1 MPRKKLP
8 LSVTQPALAI
18 LPRLANA
25 GLSPALAHSRVLV
38 TGAAGLI
45 GRVAVQTLLTLQGQ
59 HGKAA
64 GGVVALVR
72 DAANARGLWHIPGTR
87 DLPPHLRIVAHDLT
101 RPLPPPTNAAAI
113 GHVDYVIHCAA
124 PTQSCFFVEHPLET
138 IDSIANGTR
147 HVLEFALQAGARG
160 VVHLSSMEVYGA
172 IEGDAVPEDAP
183 CHLDLAS
190 LRSSYPEAK
199 RLAECLCTAYAHT
212 RNLPVSVARLAQVVG
227 TDLLEDDSRVFADFA
242 RRARAGRDIC
252 LRTAGTSAHCYC
264 GVADAVAAIFL
275 VLLRGGLGQAYN
287 VGNREAFC
295 TIRELAEH
303 FARLAEPPVQVVLE
317 PEGTGIYPPPHR
329 INLDTSRIER
339 LGWAAE
345 TGLEEMVLRL
355 LTVS

>member
-1 MPRKKLP
+1 MPRKSLP
-8 LSVTQPALAI
+8 LSVMQPALAV

-38 TGAAGLI
+38 TGATGLV
-45 GRVAVQTLLTLQGQ
+45 GRVTVQALLTLQGQ

-72 DAANARGLWHIPGTR
+72 DAANARALWHTPGTR
-87 DLPPHLRIVAHDLT
+87 DLPPHLRLVAHDLT
-101 RPLPPPTNAAAI
+101 RPLPPPTNAAAV
-113 GHVDYVIHCAA
+113 GHVDYVIHCAT

-147 HVLEFALQAGARG
+147 HVLEFALQAGAH

-190 LRSSYPEAK
+190 LRSSCSEAE
-199 RLAECLCTAYAHT
+199 RFAECLCTAYAHT
-212 RNLPVSVARLAQVVG
+212 RNLPVSVARLARVVG
-227 TDLLEDDSRVFADFA
+227 TELLEDGPRVFIDFA
-242 RRARAGRDIC
+242 RRARAGKDIC
-252 LRTAGTSAHCYC
+252 LRTAGNSAHCHC
-264 GVADAVAAIFL
+264 GVADAVVAIFL
-275 VLLRGGLGQAYN
+275 LLLRGEQGQAYN

-295 TIRELAEH
+295 SIRELADH
-303 FARLAEPPVQVVLE
+303 FARLAEPSVQVVLE
-317 PEGTGIYPPPHR
+317 PEGAGIYPPPHR

-339 LGWAAE
+339 LGWTAE
-345 TGLEEMVLRL
+345 TGLEEMILRL
-355 LTVS
+355 LTAP